1 MRFST
6 FSVMVA
12 ASVALASPTRLKRG
26 IACPPV
32 DDDGAAL
39 VSSSADA
46 ASEFATCVYKDAG
59 DCTYFFA
66 DGSLSSGAS
75 TCPSGLPQTAARS
88 DDSASAGTSNA
99 AAAAGA
105 IDPSITCPPVD
116 KDGTALSESTSVKD
130 DEGNEFA
137 QCTYP
142 SAGPCQFFFADGSF
156 SSGSSSCPKGL
167 PQVAST
173 GAAGGGGAAAT
184 TSTPAAPPVTSTTPP
199 VVTTSSTSTPII
211 LPPTT
216 SSTPAPP
223 PASSSSAVDTD
234 TSISLSTSFAT
245 VFSTSTPA
253 LPISSDSALPLSSAL
268 PSDSA
273 PVVSVPAVTPV
284 VTAPAAPTST
294 DDEFTTVTVDASASA
309 VGNSADQA
317 GALGSGNGARGNG
330 VGTVGMAAVVVLMG
344 WVLV

>member
-12 ASVALASPTRLKRG
+12 ASVALASPTRFKRG
-26 IACPPV
+26 IACAPV
-32 DDDGAAL
+32 DDDGSAL

-46 ASEFATCVYKDAG
+46 ASEVATCVYKDAG

-66 DGSLSSGAS
+66 DGSFSSGAS
-75 TCPSGLPQTAARS
+75 TCPSGLPQTAASS

-173 GAAGGGGAAAT
+173 GAAGGGGAATT

-211 LPPTT
+211 LPPST

-223 PASSSSAVDTD
+223 PASSLSAVDT
-234 TSISLSTSFAT
+234 SVSLSTSFAT

-253 LPISSDSALPLSSAL
+253 LPLSSAL
-268 PSDSA
+268 PSDTAPIVSA
-273 PVVSVPAVTPV
+273 PAVTTP
-284 VTAPAAPTST
+284 APATPTLTPTST
-294 DDEFTTVTVDASASA
+294 DDEFTTVTVDASASASAA

-317 GALGSGNGARGNG
+317 GALGSGNGARGKSVG
-330 VGTVGMAAVVVLMG
+330 VLLPALVGIVVG